1 MKSRITKRT
10 ITDRQTINYLIKH
23 FNLKRLRAWKKQS
36 WAESNHNNEIIDNLK
51 EIREK
56 LEVLDYLIFKINQV
70 DCGTGWIEFNIE
82 VMDDNSSE
90 YVDIENENKKKL
102 NELLQEA
109 RQHI

>member
-36 WAESNHNNEIIDNLK
+36 WDESNHNNEIIDNLK

-56 LEVLDYLIFKINQV
+56 LEVLDYLISKINQV

-82 VMDDNSSE
+82 VMDNPSE
-90 YVDIENENKKKL
+90 YENEENENKKKL
-102 NELLQEA
+102 NALLQEA